1 MAGRT
6 LLTLI
11 AIQAVTVIP
20 FTPASAGDV
29 GLALVRAVPKAEASI
44 RERTYFPL
52 VATPV
57 DPVTGREIV
66 WRPGPDDAIPSYDTF
81 TCSSIR
87 RRVSFEVVE
96 RARLWQEMGLMDE
109 SSCLELGERDPDAD
123 LTTSEKLAKTYDRR
137 IGAWYYEPYPT
148 NAMYV
153 GLRPGAWERPH
164 DPLGW

>member
-66 WRPGPDDAIPSYDTF
+66 WRPNRFNQVIDSRALIHELKRLVIETLQILRRAQERKAGVPMKTKR
-81 TCSSIR
+81 IR
-87 RRVSFEVVE
+87 
-96 RARLWQEMGLMDE
+96 
-109 SSCLELGERDPDAD
+109 
-123 LTTSEKLAKTYDRR
+123 DR
-137 IGAWYYEPYPT
+137 
-148 NAMYV
+148 
-153 GLRPGAWERPH
+153 
-164 DPLGW
+164 